1 MWFGG
6 SNYLVTTVPKV
17 NVERGVVDFVP
28 FRREGV
34 VDVALERTV
43 YDSLT
48 QLELTFR
55 PDEAATEW
63 PKRIWQTSPT
73 AGDTEE
79 MKTWKV
85 MNPDWR
91 YKVSIPRHL
100 LMDSITM
107 TRKRSP

>member
-1 MWFGG
+1 M
-6 SNYLVTTVPKV
+6 
-17 NVERGVVDFVP
+17 DFFP
-28 FRREGV
+28 FRQEGL
-34 VDVALERTV
+34 VDVSLERTL

-48 QLELTFR
+48 QLELTLH

-63 PKRIWQTSPT
+63 PKLIWQTSPT

-79 MKTWKV
+79 MNTWKV
-85 MNPDWR
+85 MNPDWS

-107 TRKRSP
+107 TRKQIP